1 MRIILDECL
10 PRRLVRDLQGHT
22 VTTIPRQGWAS
33 RSNGELLRL
42 VQADFDVF
50 ITMDKSLEN
59 QQNLAG
65 FDTCVIVLHAV
76 SSRYETLLPL
86 VPEIRDAVAQVKP
99 GSIIHIGN

>member
-1 MRIILDECL
+1 
-10 PRRLVRDLQGHT
+10 
-22 VTTIPRQGWAS
+22 
-33 RSNGELLRL
+33 
-42 VQADFDVF
+42 
-50 ITMDKSLEN
+50 MDKSLEN

-65 FDTCVIVLHAV
+65 FDICIIVLHAV